1 MAEMIQRR
9 SNNNGGME
17 VDLNKGTV
25 SRKGEQTTQGHY
37 SGGKKLN
44 QTTHTDTAEAQHRV
58 YRHIH

>member
-25 SRKGEQTTQGHY
+25 SRKGKQTTQGHY
-37 SGGKKLN
+37 SGEKLN
-44 QTTHTDTAEAQHRV
+44 KTTHTLTAEAQHRV

>member
-17 VDLNKGTV
+17 VDFNKGTV

-37 SGGKKLN
+37 SGEKLN
-44 QTTHTDTAEAQHRV
+44 KRKHTQQRHSIAFTAT
-58 YRHIH
+58 YIS